1 MVKSKEKI
9 HQLTNNPAIVM
20 SDYKPAIAMPPI
32 PACEEELGADIA
44 TPPGPTLSKQK
55 YDDEVYG

>member
-1 MVKSKEKI
+1 
-9 HQLTNNPAIVM
+9 M